1 MINKLDFALSLS
13 GGGLSSLAYAGFVE
27 VLKNHHL
34 DPACYA
40 GLSGGAVLAVL
51 IASGF
56 SPSDCLGF
64 FDHLKTFKLIN
75 THLSRLEIID
85 HNKLI
90 LRIRNLLPYKVFED
104 LPTRTVIFASDLTKK
119 EPVVLQSGDIASAIV
134 AGCSLFPA
142 LQPIKRRGLLLGDGG
157 LTVYYGAKYLH
168 ELGIKKVIGVDVTG
182 LTEGTVTGFFRALYK
197 QINSSITSNTRY
209 ELSEY
214 PVDLDIKI
222 SFASPPFF
230 SLDRKANHLIHLGSK
245 AAEKYIHK
253 IKNIVYS

>member
-1 MINKLDFALSLS
+1 MINKLDFALSMS

-27 VLKNHHL
+27 ILKKYHL
-34 DPACYA
+34 EPACYA

-51 IASGF
+51 LASGF

-90 LRIRNLLPYKVFED
+90 SRIRNLLPYKVFED
-104 LPTRTVIFASDLTKK
+104 LPIRTVIFASDLTKK
-119 EPVVLQSGDIASAIV
+119 EPVVLQSGDIASAVV
-134 AGCSLFPA
+134 AGCSIFPV

-157 LTVYYGAKYLH
+157 FTVYYGAKYLR
-168 ELGIKKVIGVDVTG
+168 ELGINKVIGIDVTG
-182 LTEGTVTGFFRALYK
+182 LTEGIVKGFFRALYK
-197 QINSSITSNTRY
+197 QINSSVSSNSRY
-209 ELSEY
+209 ELSKH

-222 SFASPPFF
+222 SFESPTIF
-230 SLDRKANHLIHLGSK
+230 SLDRKANHLIHLGRKS
-245 AAEKYIHK
+245 AEKYIHK
-253 IKNIVYS
+253 IKNVVYS